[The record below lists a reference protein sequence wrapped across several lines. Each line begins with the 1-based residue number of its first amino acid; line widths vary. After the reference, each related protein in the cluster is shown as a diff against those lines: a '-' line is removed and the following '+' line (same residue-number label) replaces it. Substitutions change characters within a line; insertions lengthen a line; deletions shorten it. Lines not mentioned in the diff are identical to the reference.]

1 MTSQE
6 IIRLLDILI
15 GNTNATG
22 DSDADIAV
30 KGNVAQL
37 IDITNWCLDGLLW
50 SAKTRH
56 NVEASMRDIG
66 ETAFSAICD
75 YADWCRR
82 AIDED

>member
-22 DSDADIAV
+22 DSNEDVAV
-30 KGNVAQL
+30 KGNVEKL
-37 IDITNWCLDGLLW
+37 IDIINWCLDGLLW
-50 SAKTRH
+50 AANTRH
-56 NVEASMRDIG
+56 NMEASMRDIG

-82 AIDED
+82 VIDED